1 MKNSVEEATMHGWHG
16 KVLRI
21 NLASGE
27 IGVEEVDPKI
37 ARDYLGG
44 RGWAIR
50 YLFDEVD
57 PMVEPLSPENKL
69 IFATGPLTGTPAPT
83 GNRYMVVTK
92 SPLTGALA
100 NSNSGGVF
108 PTEMK
113 WTGFDMFIFE
123 GKAEKPVYLWVNEDH
138 VELRQADHLWGK
150 NVPETTDLLLE
161 ETDPNAKVACI
172 GPAGERLVK
181 IAAIMN
187 DKHRAAARSGVGAVM
202 GSKNLKAVV
211 VRGAKKPAF
220 AAPDEMK
227 TLSMEIQK
235 EVGTDIKTKGSSL
248 REYGTAYVPQVTNE
262 LGILPTRNFQTGR
275 FEGVDQIDGPSLK
288 EQFLIR
294 AKPCY
299 KCPIAC
305 GRDTRVDVPGYEG
318 AGEGPEYETLGAIG
332 SACGVDNLA
341 AITKANYVCNELGL
355 DTISTGA
362 TISCA
367 MEMYENGVI
376 PEDDIGQPL
385 RFGDADAL
393 IEMVLK
399 TGYREGFGDML
410 AEGSFSLAE
419 HYGHPEYSIT
429 AKKLEFPGYDPR
441 GAQGMGLL
449 YATSNIGASHMS
461 GDIAYS
467 EVFGVPVKLDPISI
481 ADKARIVKRFE
492 DVFAVIDAVG
502 LCVFLSVRYMLDPD
516 IDLLPQRLT
525 QVLNHATG
533 GGYDVEAVLEAGERI
548 FNLERLFLLGA
559 GFTADDDTLPDRMLM
574 EPMTEGPA
582 KGHVVELGEMLPDF
596 YSLRGWDLKGVPTDE
611 KLQSLGLF
619 ADKEEIN
626 G

>member
-1 MKNSVEEATMHGWHG
+1 MKGWHG
-16 KVLRI
+16 KILRV
-21 NLASGE
+21 NLTSGE
-27 IGVEEVDPKI
+27 ISTETIDPQIGK
-37 ARDYLGG
+37 DYLGG

-50 YLFDEVD
+50 YLYDEVD
-57 PMVEPLSPENKL
+57 PKVDPFSPDNKL

-100 NSNSGGVF
+100 DSNSGGVF

-123 GKAEKPVYLWVNEDH
+123 GKAQQPVYLWVNEDQ
-138 VELRQADHLWGK
+138 VELRPAAHLWGK
-150 NVPETTDLLLE
+150 EVPETTDLLIE
-161 ETDPNAKVACI
+161 ETDPKAKVACI

-181 IAAIMN
+181 VAAIMN
-187 DKHRAAARSGVGAVM
+187 DKHRAAGRSGVGAVM

-211 VRGAKKPAF
+211 VRGKRVPEFADPENMKK
-220 AAPDEMK
+220 
-227 TLSMEIQK
+227 LSMFIQK
-235 EVGTDIKTKGSSL
+235 EVGGDIKTKGSSL

-262 LGILPTRNFQTGR
+262 LGILPTRNFKTGK

-299 KCPIAC
+299 KCPISC

-332 SACGVDNLA
+332 SSCGIDNLA
-341 AITKANYVCNELGL
+341 AILKANYLCNEIGI
-355 DTISTGA
+355 DTISAGM

-367 MEMYENGVI
+367 MEMYEDGVI
-376 PEDDIGQPL
+376 PEEDIGKPL
-385 RFGDADAL
+385 NFGDADTM
-393 IEMVLK
+393 IEFIHK
-399 TGYREGFGDML
+399 TGYREGFGDLL
-410 AEGSFSLAE
+410 AEGSYRLAE

-449 YATSNIGASHMS
+449 YATSNIGASHMA

-467 EVFGVPVKLDPISI
+467 EVFGVPVKLDPVSI
-481 ADKARIVKRFE
+481 ENKAEIVKRYE
-492 DVFAVIDAVG
+492 DVFTVIDAVG
-502 LCVFLSVRYMLDPD
+502 LCVFLSVRYMLDDD
-516 IDLLPQRLT
+516 ISLLPSRLT
-525 QVLNHATG
+525 QVMNYATG
-533 GGYDVEAVLEAGERI
+533 AGYDVETMLEAGERV
-548 FNLERLFLLGA
+548 FNLERLFLLEA
-559 GFTADDDTLPDRMLM
+559 GFTGADDTLPDRMLK

-582 KGHVVELGEMLPDF
+582 KGHVVYLDQMLPEF
-596 YSLRGWDLKGVPTDE
+596 YRLRGWDENGVPTPE
-611 KLQSLGLF
+611 KLSSLG
-619 ADKEEIN
+619 IQ
-626 G
+626 